1 MKRSIK
7 DRFVKAFARD
17 VEVDRNIFFYLFFSF
32 LAIVFIVEYFILKFL
47 VHMEKGL
54 TREIPAILILFI
66 ISIIFLA
73 SGFLVDIIK
82 NKTRLYII
90 TLSICLIGL
99 CLSYHPSPIIDL
111 FSILIILFTIPTL
124 IIVWFSTLAHE
135 TNILN
140 RSRVTAIFLVFCFL
154 FGLLGL
160 IFVFFK
166 DLFIIFVIIE
176 SILLIIIVLYSR
188 TYKYIETEERLKSD
202 KKYLKIIF
210 EKHFSRYSISFA
222 MLSGLLGGL
231 LYNTLDFFDSYEID
245 IIAFSIISIFYV
257 LAAGWFFDNVGRKT
271 TLVIGIL
278 VVSFFYISHGSFY
291 FPNALVVFGI
301 PIKIHISIHYAFAV
315 LPLILAIITISGDF
329 STERGN
335 LKYRG
340 AINGLFM
347 SLMCFGIAVGY
358 LLYRLINNVPEI
370 EDWAPNLPILLNSFV
385 LVIGLVWMMAGK
397 EILISKEREW
407 ASSIKQLYVLNYHG
421 VCLYYKNFELKDKI
435 KDKKDDGHL
444 DEDLV
449 SGTLSGIV
457 TIVTEITKS
466 KKHLR
471 KIIKE
476 NNYFYFSYGK
486 HHIATLI
493 SNLELPVLLK
503 KLDEFSGEFEESFIE
518 DLKNFQGNVG
528 RFDSAKYLVKKYFE
542 QKHILLGK

>member
-1 MKRSIK
+1 MKRSVK
-7 DRFVKAFARD
+7 DRFVKAFVRD
-17 VEVDRNIFFYLFFSF
+17 VELDRNIFFYLFFSF
-32 LAIVFIVEYFILKFL
+32 LAIIFIVEYFIIKYLL
-47 VHMEKGL
+47 NMQEGL
-54 TREIPAILILFI
+54 TREIPAIIILLI
-66 ISIIFLA
+66 ISLIFLI
-73 SGFLVDIIK
+73 SGFFVDIIK

-90 TLSICLIGL
+90 SLFTCLIGL
-99 CLSYHPSPIIDL
+99 CLSFHPSPIVDL
-111 FSILIILFTIPTL
+111 FSILLILFTIPIL

-140 RSRVTAIFLVFCFL
+140 RSRVTAVILVFCVL

-166 DLFIIFVIIE
+166 DLFIFLIVLEF
-176 SILLIIIVLYSR
+176 ILLIIIILYSKNYQY
-188 TYKYIETEERLKSD
+188 TETEERLKSD

-210 EKHFSRYSISFA
+210 EKHFSRYSVSFA
-222 MLSGLLGGL
+222 LLSGLLGGL
-231 LYNTLDFFDSYEID
+231 LYTTLDIFERFELD
-245 IIAFSIISIFYV
+245 IITFSIISFFYV

-278 VVSFFYISHGSFY
+278 IVSFFYITHYSFY
-291 FPNALVVFGI
+291 HADMTSIFGI
-301 PIKIHISIHYAFAV
+301 PLNIHISIHYAFAI
-315 LPLILAIITISGDF
+315 LPLILAIFTISGDF

-340 AINGLFM
+340 ALNGLFLA
-347 SLMCFGIAVGY
+347 LMCFGIALGY
-358 LLYRLINNVPEI
+358 LLYRLINVTPEI
-370 EDWAPNLPILLNSFV
+370 QRWAPNLPELLNSFV
-385 LVIGLVWMMAGK
+385 LVIVLVWMMAGK

-421 VCLYYKNFELKDKI
+421 VCLYYKDFESKDQNK
-435 KDKKDDGHL
+435 GMAHL

-449 SGTLSGIV
+449 SGTISGIV

-503 KLDEFSGEFEESFIE
+503 KLDEFSAKFEESFME
-518 DLKNFQGNVG
+518 DLKNFQGNVS
-528 RFDSAKYLVKKYFE
+528 RFNSAKYLVKKYFE
-542 QKHILLGK
+542 QKHILRNK

>member
-1 MKRSIK
+1 MKRSVK
-7 DRFVKAFARD
+7 DRFVKTFARD
-17 VEVDRNIFFYLFFSF
+17 VEVDRNTFFYLFFSF
-32 LAIVFIVEYFILKFL
+32 LAIVFIVEYFILKYL
-47 VHMEKGL
+47 VHMQKGL

-66 ISIIFLA
+66 ISLIFLA

-90 TLSICLIGL
+90 SLFICLIGL
-99 CLSYHPSPIIDL
+99 CLSFHPSPIIDL
-111 FSILIILFTIPTL
+111 FSILIILFTIPIL
-124 IIVWFSTLAHE
+124 IIVWFSTLVHE

-140 RSRVTAIFLVFCFL
+140 RSRITAILLVSCFFFGL
-154 FGLLGL
+154 FGL
-160 IFVFFK
+160 ICVFFK
-166 DLFIIFVIIE
+166 DLFIILIIIE
-176 SILLIIIVLYSR
+176 SILLIIIILYSKNYQY
-188 TYKYIETEERLKSD
+188 TETEERLKSD

-210 EKHFSRYSISFA
+210 EKHFSRYSVTFA
-222 MLSGLLGGL
+222 FLSGLLGGL
-231 LYNTLDFFDSYEID
+231 LYTTLDRFDRFEIN
-245 IIAFSIISIFYV
+245 IIAFSTISFFYI

-278 VVSFFYISHGSFY
+278 IVSFFYITHGSFY
-291 FPNALVVFGI
+291 HADITSIFGI
-301 PIKIHISIHYAFAV
+301 PLDIHISIHYAFAI
-315 LPLILAIITISGDF
+315 LPLILAIFTISGDF

-340 AINGLFM
+340 ALNGLFLA
-347 SLMCFGIAVGY
+347 LMCFGIALGY
-358 LLYRLINNVPEI
+358 LLYRLINVIPEI
-370 EDWAPNLPILLNSFV
+370 QEWAPHLPDLLNSFV
-385 LVIGLVWMMAGK
+385 LVIVLVWMMAGK

-421 VCLYYKNFELKDKI
+421 VCLYYKNFELKDQN
-435 KDKKDDGHL
+435 KDKDHL
-444 DEDLV
+444 DEDLI

-518 DLKNFQGNVG
+518 DLKNFQGNVS
-528 RFDSAKYLVKKYFE
+528 RFQPAKYLVKKYFA
-542 QKHILLGK
+542 QKHILLDK